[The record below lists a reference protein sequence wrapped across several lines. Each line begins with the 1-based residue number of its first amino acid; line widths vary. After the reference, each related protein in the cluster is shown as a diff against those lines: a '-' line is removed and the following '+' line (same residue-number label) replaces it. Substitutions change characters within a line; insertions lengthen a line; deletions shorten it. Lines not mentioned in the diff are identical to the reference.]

1 MYNAYFGFK
10 ESPFSIAPDPRYL
23 YMTTQHREA
32 LAHLI
37 FGLNS
42 EGGCILLSGEVGTGK
57 TTVCRCLLEQTP
69 AQANIALVLN
79 PKVSAIELLETICDE
94 LKIAIPQGEHS
105 VKTCID
111 RINRFLLEAHARG
124 EKTVLIIDEAQNLDS
139 TVLEQLRLLTNLETN
154 QRKLLQII
162 ILGQPELL
170 EILSRDE
177 MRQLAQR
184 ITARF
189 HLRPLAAD
197 EVRAYITHRLAVAG
211 QNVQLFPE
219 PSIRR
224 VCKLSHGI
232 PRLIN
237 IICDRALLGAYV
249 QNQQQVDVHTVNTA
263 AKEVFGEL
271 DNSVRKTG
279 TGVKWP
285 LAAAAAAGIG
295 AVALIV
301 AVQYFAEPVMESAA
315 AVTEA
320 EPGNIDLQAAAGT
333 PVEATAA
340 SPDPDAGDNRA
351 PAGVEPAPAPAAIET
366 AMAAPAAGDTATA
379 SAVAAAA
386 ALPVPADE
394 HAQLDALIRD
404 AGNNKPQA
412 FSDLFREWKREYR
425 MSKHGNACDFAV
437 TQGLNC
443 LYRQGNLRSLAKLNR
458 PAVMKLVDTQGNSA
472 YVILTRIDG
481 SRATLRAGDVKLEVA
496 SSTLDDYWLGEYTLL
511 WQMPPYYQYAIQPG
525 SKGPVVQWLD
535 QQLARIYGQTGAPTI
550 RDSYNDALVAQVKQF
565 QSSVGLVADGVA
577 GPNTLIQLNTRL
589 GLDTPRLTGTKE
601 QS

>member
-69 AQANIALVLN
+69 EQANIALVLN

-94 LKIAIPQGEHS
+94 LKIAILPDEHS

-189 HLRPLAAD
+189 HLRSLSLE

-219 PSIRR
+219 QSIKR
-224 VCKLSHGI
+224 VYKLSHGI

-237 IICDRALLGAYV
+237 IICDRALLGTYV
-249 QNQQQVDVHTVNTA
+249 QNQHQVDVQTVNTA
-263 AKEVFGEL
+263 AEEVFGEL
-271 DNSVRKTG
+271 DNTVRKSG
-279 TGVKWP
+279 SSYKWP
-285 LAAAAAAGIG
+285 LAATATAIIG
-295 AVALIV
+295 VVALIV
-301 AVQYFAEPVMESAA
+301 GAQYYAEPVMESVAA
-315 AVTEA
+315 LTEPDNITRQSETEKPVDEA
-320 EPGNIDLQAAAGT
+320 EVIANTDSTGDNDSPPAVNT
-333 PVEATAA
+333 TAA
-340 SPDPDAGDNRA
+340 PN
-351 PAGVEPAPAPAAIET
+351 VIET
-366 AMAAPAAGDTATA
+366 AMTAPAATA
-379 SAVAAAA
+379 STSTSTPDSS
-386 ALPVPADE
+386 LADE
-394 HAQLDALIRD
+394 HARLEALIRD
-404 AGNNKPQA
+404 AGNDKPQA
-412 FSDLFREWKREYR
+412 FSDLFREWKREYQIN
-425 MSKHGNACDFAV
+425 KHGNACDFAV
-437 TQGLNC
+437 TQGLSC

-458 PAVMKLVDTQGNSA
+458 PAVMKLVDAQSNSA

-481 SRATLRAGDVKLEVA
+481 DRATLRAGDSTLEVA

-535 QQLARIYGQTGAPTI
+535 QQLTRLYGQADGPTV
-550 RDSYNDALVAQVKQF
+550 RDSYSAVLVSQVKQF
-565 QSSVGLVADGVA
+565 QSSAGLVADGVA

-589 GLDTPRLTGTKE
+589 GLDIPLLTVARD

>member
-10 ESPFSIAPDPRYL
+10 ECPFSIAPDPRYL

-69 AQANIALVLN
+69 EQANIALVLN

-94 LKIAIPQGEHS
+94 LKITIPPDEHS

-189 HLRPLAAD
+189 HLRSLSLE

-219 PSIRR
+219 QSIKR
-224 VCKLSHGI
+224 VYKLSHGI

-249 QNQQQVDVHTVNTA
+249 QNQHQVDVQTVNTA
-263 AKEVFGEL
+263 AEEVFGEL
-271 DNSVRKTG
+271 DNTVRKSG
-279 TGVKWP
+279 SSYKWP
-285 LAAAAAAGIG
+285 LAATAAAVIG
-295 AVALIV
+295 VIALIV
-301 AVQYFAEPVMESAA
+301 GIQYYAEPVMESVAA
-315 AVTEA
+315 LTEPDNITRQSETEKPVDEA
-320 EPGNIDLQAAAGT
+320 EIIANTDST
-333 PVEATAA
+333 
-340 SPDPDAGDNRA
+340 GDNDSP
-351 PAGVEPAPAPAAIET
+351 PAVNTTTARDVIET
-366 AMAAPAAGDTATA
+366 AMTAPPATAPASTSTQD
-379 SAVAAAA
+379 SS
-386 ALPVPADE
+386 LADE
-394 HAQLDALIRD
+394 HARLEALIRD
-404 AGNNKPQA
+404 AGNDKPQA

-425 MSKHGNACDFAV
+425 INKHGNACDFAV
-437 TQGLNC
+437 TQGLSC

-458 PAVMKLVDTQGNSA
+458 PAVMKLVDAQSNSA

-481 SRATLRAGDVKLEVA
+481 DRATLRAGDSTLEVA

-535 QQLARIYGQTGAPTI
+535 QQLTRLYGQTGAPTI
-550 RDSYNDALVAQVKQF
+550 RDSYNAVLVSQVKQF
-565 QSSVGLVADGVA
+565 QSSAGLVADGVA

-589 GLDTPRLTGTKE
+589 GLDIPLLTVARD

>member
-1 MYNAYFGFK
+1 MYNAHFGFK

-23 YMTTQHREA
+23 YMTAQHREA
-32 LAHLI
+32 LAHLV

-69 AQANIALVLN
+69 EQANIALVLN

-94 LKIAIPQGEHS
+94 FKIAIPPGEHS

-111 RINRFLLEAHARG
+111 RINRFLLEANARG

-170 EILSRDE
+170 DILSRDD

-189 HLRPLAAD
+189 HLRPLSAD

-219 PSIRR
+219 QSIKR
-224 VCKLSHGI
+224 VCRLSHGI

-237 IICDRALLGAYV
+237 IICDRALLGTYV
-249 QNQQQVDVHTVNTA
+249 QNQYLVDVHTVNTA
-263 AKEVFGEL
+263 AREVFGEL
-271 DNSVRKTG
+271 DNAVRKSG
-279 TGVKWP
+279 AGFKWP
-285 LAAAAAAGIG
+285 LVAAAVAAIG
-295 AVALIV
+295 AIALIV
-301 AVQYFAEPVMESAA
+301 AVRYFAEPITESAA
-315 AVTEA
+315 SVADAGNISRQLAALEAGDETVTNANTDATGDSDTPATA
-320 EPGNIDLQAAAGT
+320 EPAATLTASLQT
-333 PVEATAA
+333 TVSAA
-340 SPDPDAGDNRA
+340 SVTP
-351 PAGVEPAPAPAAIET
+351 
-366 AMAAPAAGDTATA
+366 
-379 SAVAAAA
+379 
-386 ALPVPADE
+386 DE
-394 HAQLDALIRD
+394 HEQLETLIRQ

-412 FSDLFREWKREYR
+412 FSDLFREWKREYL
-425 MSKHGNACDFAV
+425 MNKHGNACDYAN
-437 TQGLNC
+437 TQGLSC

-472 YVILTRIDG
+472 YVILTRLDG
-481 SRATLRAGDVKLEVA
+481 SRATLRAGDTTLEIA

-511 WQMPPYYQYAIQPG
+511 WQTPPYYQYAIQPG
-525 SKGPVVQWLD
+525 SRGPVVQWLD
-535 QQLARIYGQTGAPTI
+535 QQLVRIYGQAGAPTI
-550 RDSYNDALVAQVKQF
+550 HDSYGDELVSQVKKF
-565 QSSVGLVADGVA
+565 QSSAGLIADGVA
-577 GPNTLIQLNTRL
+577 GPNTLIQLNTEL
-589 GLDTPRLTGTKE
+589 GLDTPILTGAKN